1 MTKYIGNFFKNKVKF
16 VDNFFEKHFIDMSF
30 RMLFHSHCIE
40 KNRLSCRKV
49 KFKKERIYTYILCLI
64 LKRNTIYREIEK
76 QHTESIDWRGRVG
89 NDSCI

>member
-1 MTKYIGNFFKNKVKF
+1 MRDAGEIYSSSICRFMTKNIDNFFKNKVKF

-49 KFKKERIYTYILCLI
+49 KFKKRKNLYIYLVSYFET
-64 LKRNTIYREIEK
+64 
-76 QHTESIDWRGRVG
+76 
-89 NDSCI
+89 